1 MMKINKLDSNL
12 ICVGSIGKS
21 RGLVGEFFL
30 NSFCD
35 PQDNILNYTS
45 ISIEDHKDLQI
56 AYIKKFNNKF
66 LSKISS
72 IDNVDILKSYTNLK
86 LFINKSELPSLEKD
100 EFYWHDLIGMHVL
113 DCNNNDELGE
123 VAEISNYGSNDLLE
137 ISPSGSSV
145 DSKKRQIPFV
155 KKIFIIEIDQENKK
169 ILVDWPKDF

>member
-1 MMKINKLDSNL
+1 MMKVNKLDTNL
-12 ICVGSIGKS
+12 VCVGSIGKS

-45 ISIEDHKDLQI
+45 VLIEGHEDHQL

-72 IDNVDILKSYTNLK
+72 IDNIDLLKGYTNLK
-86 LFINKSELPSLEKD
+86 LFINKSELPSLEKND
-100 EFYWHDLIGMHVL
+100 FYWHDLIGMRVI

-155 KKIFIIEIDQENKK
+155 KKIFIIEIDPENKK